1 MILLQQPGGG
11 TYEDYNFYQKFSSIE
26 ESITTAFQEVLQG
39 MGNLGAVA
47 SAIAAIG
54 ATLFIGMR
62 VLGHFARAEP
72 VDVFPLLRPFA
83 IGFLVLNFTIV
94 TDFLDAMIKPI
105 QSVTQNMVDA
115 QTTRIQQLEQM
126 RLDKTNEKLAQL
138 DKKMQETSMWTSTGQ
153 YFSLGIEKLKIY
165 LDEGFQQFLKNL
177 FYALYLAS
185 RLVILTTRAFFL
197 IVLTIVGPLS
207 FALAIFTGFQDSHL
221 MWIARYVQ
229 ISLWFPLANIL
240 GTIVGYL
247 QAKVI
252 TLQYLELTN
261 NVPDEAQSGDLIYM
275 VFMIIATLAY
285 FTIPTIASYV
295 ISSSGVA
302 GALQRMTSLST
313 AMVMGAGM
321 PAASYAGGAAVSGG
335 KMVAGAVGGAAV
347 MGIGAAVVG
356 ARAVGQT
363 AANYGSFYAEAAKQE
378 YNNMR
383 NITKSAD

>member
-11 TYEDYNFYQKFSSIE
+11 TYVDYGFYEKFSSIE
-26 ESITTAFQEVLQG
+26 EGITTAFTEVLAA

-62 VLGHFARAEP
+62 VLGHFARAESI
-72 VDVFPLLRPFA
+72 DVFPLLRPFA

-94 TDFLDAMIKPI
+94 TDFLNALIKPI
-105 QSVTQNMVDA
+105 ETVTQNMIDV
-115 QTTRIQQLEQM
+115 QTSRIQQLEQM
-126 RLDKTNEKLAQL
+126 RQEKIREKLARL
-138 DKKMQETSMWTSTGQ
+138 DEKIGETSAWSAGQ
-153 YFSLGIEKLKIY
+153 MMYLYLEKLRIY
-165 LDEGFQQFLKNL
+165 LDEGFDAFLKNL
-177 FYALYLAS
+177 FYALFLAA

-197 IVLTIVGPLS
+197 IVLTIVGPLA

-229 ISLWFPLANIL
+229 ISLWFPLANML
-240 GTIVGYL
+240 GTIVTYL
-247 QAKVI
+247 QGKVI

-261 NVPDEAQSGDLIYM
+261 NVPDEAQSGELIYT

-285 FTIPTIASYV
+285 FTIPTISGYI

-313 AMVMGAGM
+313 AMVVGGALPAAGM
-321 PAASYAGGAAVSGG
+321 
-335 KMVAGAVGGAAV
+335 VGGAAV
-347 MGIGAAVVG
+347 AGGQMGANGLKAAGGLGWEVVAG
-356 ARAVGQT
+356 VGQT
-363 AANYGSFYAEAAKQE
+363 AANYAQYYGTAAKQE
-378 YNNMR
+378 YQQMR
-383 NITKSAD
+383 NITKNSD